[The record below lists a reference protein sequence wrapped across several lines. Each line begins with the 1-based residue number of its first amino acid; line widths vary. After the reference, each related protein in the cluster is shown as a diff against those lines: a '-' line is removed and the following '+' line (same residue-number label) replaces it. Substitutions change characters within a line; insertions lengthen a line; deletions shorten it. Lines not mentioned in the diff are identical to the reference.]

1 MLTHRIR
8 NGSRAGAI
16 MAVVRYARGQAD
28 DRPWGR
34 WEVVDTGE
42 RFTVK
47 RISVKPGAKLSLQR
61 HRHREEHWVVVSG
74 RARVTRDAE
83 TLELGPSQA
92 VFIPRGAVH
101 RIECLGD
108 EPMMFVE
115 VQYGEVLDE
124 NDIERLEDIY
134 GRGGPAA
141 TAGR

>member
-1 MLTHRIR
+1 M
-8 NGSRAGAI
+8 SRAGTI

-34 WEVVDTGE
+34 WEVVDAGE

-47 RISVKPGAKLSLQR
+47 RISVSPGAKLSLQR
-61 HRHREEHWVVVSG
+61 HRHREEHWVVVAG

-83 TLELGPSQA
+83 TFELGPSQA

-108 EPMMFVE
+108 EPLIFIE
-115 VQYGEVLDE
+115 VQCGEVLDE

-134 GRGGPAA
+134 GRGGTPA
-141 TAGR
+141 R

>member
-1 MLTHRIR
+1 
-8 NGSRAGAI
+8 
-16 MAVVRYARGQAD
+16 MAVVRYVRGQAD

-47 RISVKPGAKLSLQR
+47 RITVIPGAKLSLQR

-74 RARVTRDAE
+74 RARVTRDHE

-101 RIECLGD
+101 RIETVGD
-108 EPMMFVE
+108 APLEFVE

-124 NDIERLEDIY
+124 NDIERLDDIY
-134 GRGGPAA
+134 GRGGPESPAA
-141 TAGR
+141 R